1 MNPCRDRGDREPSD
15 SPAPVSPMNSTNP
28 EYVEFT
34 SPDMPMMGE
43 CPSTAPTLAML
54 VTKATM
60 AAVAL
65 AFGEGEALAC

>member
-1 MNPCRDRGDREPSD
+1 
-15 SPAPVSPMNSTNP
+15 MNSTNP

-43 CPSTAPTLAML
+43 CPSAAPTLAML

-60 AAVAL
+60 AAAAL